1 MSDCGIGGE
10 DCSLCMVSAVA
21 PAKWIRWMLVQE
33 DPDPPNII
41 RVARG
46 APARWINSRTP
57 FGISHAPTRQGQ
69 VSFSLARAAQ
79 GLTGTV
85 SFAPNAGQQ
94 PIQRDGGRRLI
105 SVRVGIPGARVAVAA
120 HGATVLSVDQLEGSA
135 LFHCEGAGFNFTA
148 SDVTSSLTDAHSAP
162 RSHGGVPLKHDDAAP
177 SELRTY
183 LLLDSRNVQD
193 SGGAKLVLGPVR
205 KRPGG
210 QPVLTEQKKWEMRY
224 LLRTISIATYLYPHS
239 FFDARHLLMLPL
251 LCGAGMTTCS
261 RTYSSTGMPASGAH
275 GTRR

>member
-85 SFAPNAGQQ
+85 SFAPNAGQPCIARRPSASRVVQ
-94 PIQRDGGRRLI
+94 QIAKENGGVTELNSQMEKVGLGKLFLFL
-105 SVRVGIPGARVAVAA
+105 SVR
-120 HGATVLSVDQLEGSA
+120 
-135 LFHCEGAGFNFTA
+135 
-148 SDVTSSLTDAHSAP
+148 
-162 RSHGGVPLKHDDAAP
+162 
-177 SELRTY
+177 
-183 LLLDSRNVQD
+183 
-193 SGGAKLVLGPVR
+193 
-205 KRPGG
+205 
-210 QPVLTEQKKWEMRY
+210 
-224 LLRTISIATYLYPHS
+224 
-239 FFDARHLLMLPL
+239 
-251 LCGAGMTTCS
+251 
-261 RTYSSTGMPASGAH
+261 
-275 GTRR
+275 